1 MDQDI
6 NFLSLKNEYD
16 KNYSLEDVGINLA
29 SKNSQLI
36 IDTLKWNGEA
46 KKMGIETGDIINEIK
61 IENLNR
67 PKKEI
72 VYPISIML
80 LLILSFFHFRRGN
93 I

>member
-72 VYPISIML
+72 YIRFL
-80 LLILSFFHFRRGN
+80 LCYF
-93 I
+93 

>member
-1 MDQDI
+1 M
-6 NFLSLKNEYD
+6 
-16 KNYSLEDVGINLA
+16 V
-29 SKNSQLI
+29 
-36 IDTLKWNGEA
+36 IDTLTWNGAA

-72 VYPISIML
+72 VYPISIL
-80 LLILSFFHFRRGN
+80 LFLILSFFHIRRGK

>member
-1 MDQDI
+1 M
-6 NFLSLKNEYD
+6 
-16 KNYSLEDVGINLA
+16 V
-29 SKNSQLI
+29 
-36 IDTLKWNGEA
+36 IDTLTWNSAA

-72 VYPISIML
+72 VYPISIL
-80 LLILSFFHFRRGN
+80 LFLILSFFHIRRGK